1 MKKIKRYQVS
11 KKLKNHV
18 FWPKSPL
25 KTLTSIVFWKKWLLK
40 TLTSMV
46 IFREPLKSR
55 FLGIPS
61 CLGGTMRKVPRNRD
75 GALCDHSNFRGYPSW
90 IEQDFAQL
98 STVSGAFCREHLKI
112 LQKKLCKDRFRAIWV
127 VSVAYLLLHRTVC
140 PPVGLSVNR
149 SGNSGHLP
157 V

>member
-61 CLGGTMRKVPRNRD
+61 WLRYGLKKPKAIAYSCHHELINHSFLTKLREKSTENTRTKVRSDMESR
-75 GALCDHSNFRGYPSW
+75 LKW
-90 IEQDFAQL
+90 INQM
-98 STVSGAFCREHLKI
+98 
-112 LQKKLCKDRFRAIWV
+112 RFRKKKTWWARRRK
-127 VSVAYLLLHRTVC
+127 LKK
-140 PPVGLSVNR
+140 GKK
-149 SGNSGHLP
+149 
-157 V
+157 